1 MQRTAG
7 AASQMTYH
15 SISAELEQ
23 ENCALEDLH
32 MFFVAF
38 YKRQRKI
45 IEKFEQGQIKSQVQL
60 GSRSVTEKVKH
71 ELLLQGK
78 TDELNV
84 DILE

>member
-1 MQRTAG
+1 MAVSGALSPAGRLTQQANRMSSQSKNRNNLNMQRTAG

-23 ENCALEDLH
+23 ENSALEDLH

-45 IEKFEQGQIKSQVQL
+45 IEKFEQG
-60 GSRSVTEKVKH
+60 
-71 ELLLQGK
+71 
-78 TDELNV
+78 
-84 DILE
+84 

>member
-45 IEKFEQGQIKSQVQL
+45 IEKFEQG
-60 GSRSVTEKVKH
+60 
-71 ELLLQGK
+71 
-78 TDELNV
+78 
-84 DILE
+84 